1 MPRTS
6 GILRFSTNANLLKQ
20 ITKKKQTKHKGLE
33 ERKSKWG
40 ENYANQL
47 GKHRRLAM
55 IHIIN
60 LGSNKIINAS
70 KQPLRHESNSS
81 FYESLNVTQAKD
93 RETRKKKHK

>member
-1 MPRTS
+1 
-6 GILRFSTNANLLKQ
+6 
-20 ITKKKQTKHKGLE
+20 
-33 ERKSKWG
+33 
-40 ENYANQL
+40 
-47 GKHRRLAM
+47 M